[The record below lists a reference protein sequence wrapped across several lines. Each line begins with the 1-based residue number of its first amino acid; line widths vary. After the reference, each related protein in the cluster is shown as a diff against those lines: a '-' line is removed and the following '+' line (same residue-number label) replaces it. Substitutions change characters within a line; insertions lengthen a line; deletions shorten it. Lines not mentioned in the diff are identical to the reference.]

1 MRRRSLRADH
11 HEPEGSNDGA
21 QMGAHLTGPR
31 TRPAGRKQKEQTMAS
46 DNDALAWAPS
56 KGRLAPLKARG
67 AFKPEP
73 PTGMS
78 QLLLKRLLV
87 MAGRYTGEGKLRQA
101 MDLYWVLAEDHR
113 GSAEADAAK
122 ARLLDMAEAYE
133 RHDATHMTRSIYERL
148 LHAEG

>member
-1 MRRRSLRADH
+1 
-11 HEPEGSNDGA
+11 
-21 QMGAHLTGPR
+21 
-31 TRPAGRKQKEQTMAS
+31 
-46 DNDALAWAPS
+46 
-56 KGRLAPLKARG
+56 
-67 AFKPEP
+67 
-73 PTGMS
+73 MS